1 MGGGASPFAPAVATL
16 LARAKL
22 GMGLRRTIA
31 VVRFDRRDSLDTKM
45 SEKKQKSVDA
55 LLENSSLYQRYLA
68 ERDEILRHKWLESEK
83 EGHDIGFERAL
94 VDWVLN
100 HRSRWRKK
108 HTH

>member
-1 MGGGASPFAPAVATL
+1 M
-16 LARAKL
+16 ARAKL
-22 GMGLRRTIA
+22 SMGLRRTIA
-31 VVRFDRRDSLDTKM
+31 VLLFDRWDSHDTKM

-94 VDWVLN
+94 VDWVFN
-100 HRSRWRKK
+100 HRSRWRKN
-108 HTH
+108 HPH

>member
-1 MGGGASPFAPAVATL
+1 MGDKKAITDDTL
-16 LARAKL
+16 
-22 GMGLRRTIA
+22 
-31 VVRFDRRDSLDTKM
+31 V
-45 SEKKQKSVDA
+45 EK
-55 LLENSSLYQRYLA
+55 SSLYQHYLA
-68 ERDEILRHKWLESEK
+68 ERGEILRHKWLESEK

>member
-1 MGGGASPFAPAVATL
+1 
-16 LARAKL
+16 
-22 GMGLRRTIA
+22 MGLRRTIA
-31 VVRFDRRDSLDTKM
+31 VLLFDRWDLLDTKM

-108 HTH
+108 HPH

>member
-1 MGGGASPFAPAVATL
+1 
-16 LARAKL
+16 
-22 GMGLRRTIA
+22 MGLRRTIA
-31 VVRFDRRDSLDTKM
+31 VLFFDRWDSLETKM

-83 EGHDIGFERAL
+83 EGHDIGLERAL

-108 HTH
+108 HPH